1 MSAFRHSQI
10 QFVAEIILHQFPA
23 VVIFQLEIGLRKA
36 LAASDPSE
44 QGQLIVNGQVALQQR
59 QPRMVWRKIPDAN
72 KAAFGI
78 RHMIVRRKGIGGQI
92 DLSTVILLQKTQ
104 NPSRVVIM
112 TVGEDQSIHLRQGN
126 PQLSGIVRKASAGA
140 RKAVTRKGR
149 GAGSGNGKTAGFGH
163 KGQKARSGVKKAGF
177 EGGQMPLQR
186 RLPKRGFNNIFATKY
201 VTIKVSD
208 LEKFEAGATVDT
220 EALLKAGIISKTLD
234 GVKVLGNGE
243 LTKALNVK
251 VAAYTASAKEKIE
264 KAGGKAEVM

>member
-44 QGQLIVNGQVALQQR
+44 QGQLIVNSQVALQQR

-140 RKAVTRKGR
+140 RVKEHLVLLRLQVETETMLSIQVPVMSGILDEIDHIH
-149 GAGSGNGKTAGFGH
+149 GS
-163 KGQKARSGVKKAGF
+163 S
-177 EGGQMPLQR
+177 L
-186 RLPKRGFNNIFATKY
+186 LNI
-201 VTIKVSD
+201 V
-208 LEKFEAGATVDT
+208 
-220 EALLKAGIISKTLD
+220 
-234 GVKVLGNGE
+234 
-243 LTKALNVK
+243 
-251 VAAYTASAKEKIE
+251 
-264 KAGGKAEVM
+264 

>member
-1 MSAFRHSQI
+1 MESANDHVRLSLEQRLIPLQNIQDAIVGAAREQQPMSAFRHSQI

-59 QPRMVWRKIPDAN
+59 QPRVVWGKIPDAN

-126 PQLSGIVRKASAGA
+126 PQFAGIVRKASAGA
-140 RKAVTRKGR
+140 RVKEHLVPPRLQIETETMLRIQIPVMSGILNETDHVH
-149 GAGSGNGKTAGFGH
+149 GS
-163 KGQKARSGVKKAGF
+163 S
-177 EGGQMPLQR
+177 L
-186 RLPKRGFNNIFATKY
+186 LNI
-201 VTIKVSD
+201 V
-208 LEKFEAGATVDT
+208 
-220 EALLKAGIISKTLD
+220 
-234 GVKVLGNGE
+234 
-243 LTKALNVK
+243 
-251 VAAYTASAKEKIE
+251 
-264 KAGGKAEVM
+264 